1 VCSAGSRLL
10 IQESVYDDV
19 IARIKQ
25 RMSTL
30 RLGHCLDKTI
40 DMGAIID
47 ETQRRSVDEMVQS
60 ARAEGAEVCLN
71 HCKPPTCPYNS
82 LNSIKNFKVL
92 KSLHKPKPLNSLKI
106 ELWKLTINLIVN
118 D

>member
-1 VCSAGSRLL
+1 MQTQIHLLTYLLGLCDILLQVCSAGSRLL

-40 DMGAIID
+40 DMGAIVD
-47 ETQRRSVDEMVQS
+47 ESQRRSIDEMVQS
-60 ARAEGAEVCLN
+60 ARADGVEVCLN
-71 HCKPPTCPYNS
+71 HYRLPTCP
-82 LNSIKNFKVL
+82 
-92 KSLHKPKPLNSLKI
+92 
-106 ELWKLTINLIVN
+106 
-118 D
+118 